1 MFNRRQAI
9 CILIASWFVLLDFFS
24 VAAAA
29 EVPKLP
35 AGFAAVKIGEGLNST
50 SLAILPDGRV
60 LVAEKHGA
68 VRVVQ
73 DDVLLP
79 QPLVTLSNV
88 ETNDE
93 QGLDGMVVHP
103 KFATNGQV
111 YLYYTVRSGKERG
124 LFNRVCRYTV
134 RGNVAVGGET
144 VIFETDRAENIHN
157 GGAMCFGPDGKLY
170 VGSGEV
176 TAGGEAQKLD
186 NLRGKV
192 LRLNDDGSIPA
203 DNPFV
208 KVTTGKNQAIYAF
221 GYRQPFKGAFQPGT
235 NKFYLNVVST
245 SAREA
250 IFEVKPG
257 QNGGWPL
264 SEGYATDAKFASPV
278 FAYGGIGGSITGGAF
293 CNSPKMQFPKRYQ
306 GCYFFMDFMG
316 NWIRTFDPA
325 DPQKTLRVFATNVDR
340 PVDLAFAPDGSLYCL
355 NRGNGKGN
363 TVSDQGT
370 LWRIRCSG
378 ESPPA
383 QLGFT
388 EPPQDTLPGVPFP
401 KGMGVAFQDKQG
413 KTLSFAEGEIT
424 VTINWKGKSSQ
435 IQPFAPVQTIDGVA
449 SFSDLSI
456 DTPGKGY
463 TITAK
468 GPGLPPITSS
478 PFEILA
484 KAARPQIHPGR
495 GKFSGPVTVRLTTAT
510 PNAQIHYTS
519 DGSQV
524 TKSSPLYREPFP
536 MKQNGTVRALAM
548 REGLAESQD
557 ASESL
562 TIEDNQPYGLP
573 FRPEIKGVNLPKSPQ
588 ETPPATLS
596 KTGVF
601 QDVAK
606 LQIASGFVPYEVI
619 SPLWSDGA
627 EKRRWIGLPKQTR
640 IEFSSDREWRFP
652 PGTVFV
658 KHFKLALD
666 PKKPTQRNRL
676 ETRLLIVDESEAK
689 GFGLTYKW
697 RSDQAEADLVD
708 DRGVD
713 QTLTVQSPKG
723 VEKKQMWHFP
733 GRMECL
739 ACHTA
744 NADFVLGVNT
754 RQFNSAVTYP
764 GGKRDN
770 QLRTWTYLQ
779 MFDRAPPEAE
789 YEKLPTLTRLDD
801 QHASLA
807 TRVRSYLD
815 ANCAH
820 CHRPGGAQAQFDA
833 RFSTPL
839 ERSDVIRGSLRNEL
853 GLSGS
858 KVIMPRDLTK
868 SMLHRRLG
876 SNISTQKMPP
886 LAHDV
891 VDAEALK
898 LFEQWIS
905 SMDDRGNT
913 PGKQ

>member
-1 MFNRRQAI
+1 MFKLSQAI
-9 CILIASWFVLLDFFS
+9 CMVVTSLFVFLGFS
-24 VAAAA
+24 LAVSAA
-29 EVPKLP
+29 ETPKLP
-35 AGFAAVKIGEGLNST
+35 AGFDAAKIAEGLNST
-50 SLAILPDGRV
+50 ALVVLPDGRV
-60 LVAEKHGA
+60 LITEKHGV
-68 VRVVQ
+68 VRVVKN
-73 DDVLLP
+73 DVLLP
-79 QPLVTLSNV
+79 LPLARLSDV

-93 QGLDGMVVHP
+93 QGLDGMAVHP
-103 KFATNGQV
+103 QFAKNGYI

-124 LFNRVCRYTV
+124 LFNRVCRFTV
-134 RGNVAVGGET
+134 KGDIAVGKET

-176 TAGGEAQKLD
+176 ITNGDAQKLD

-192 LRLNDDGSIPA
+192 LRLNDDGSIPT

-208 KVTTGKNQAIYAF
+208 SSTTGKNRAIYSY
-221 GYRQPFKGAFQPGT
+221 GYRQPFKASFQPGT
-235 NKFYLNVVST
+235 KRFYLNVVST

-250 IFEVKPG
+250 IFEVKSG
-257 QNGGWPL
+257 DNGGWPE
-264 SEGYATDAKFASPV
+264 SEGYTTNTKFHSPV
-278 FAYGGIGGSITGGAF
+278 FAYGGIGGCITGGTF
-293 CNSPKMQFPKRYQ
+293 CNSPQFPKRYQ
-306 GCYFFMDFMG
+306 GRDFFMDY
-316 NWIRTFDPA
+316 NASWIRSFDPV
-325 DPQKTLRVFATNVDR
+325 DPQKSLKLFATNLER

-355 NRGNGKGN
+355 NRGNGKSN
-363 TVSDQGT
+363 TISDQGT
-370 LWRIRCSG
+370 LWRISCSG
-378 ESPPA
+378 ESLPA
-383 QLGFT
+383 QLAFT
-388 EPPQDTLPGVPFP
+388 VPPQDSLPGAPFP
-401 KGMGVAFQDKQG
+401 KTMVVAFQDSKG
-413 KTLSFAEGEIT
+413 KTLPFAEGEVT
-424 VTINWKGKSSQ
+424 VTISGQGKSTTVKS
-435 IQPFAPVQTIDGVA
+435 IMPVQSIDGVA
-449 SFSDLSI
+449 SFPDLAI
-456 DTPGKGY
+456 EAPGKGY

-468 GPGLPPITSS
+468 APGLPQITSA
-478 PFEILA
+478 PFEISA
-484 KAARPQIHPGR
+484 RVARPQILPGR

-510 PNAQIHYTS
+510 PNAQIHYTI
-519 DGSQV
+519 DGSRV
-524 TKSSPLYREPFP
+524 TSSSPVYREPILL
-536 MKQNGTVRALAM
+536 KQSGEVRALAT

-557 ASESL
+557 QSETL
-562 TIEDNQPYGLP
+562 TIEGDQPYGLP
-573 FRPEIKGVNLPKSPQ
+573 FRPELQGVNLPKSPQ
-588 ETPPATLS
+588 ESPPTTLS

-601 QDVAK
+601 RDVAK

-627 EKRRWIGLPKQTR
+627 EKQRWIGLPRQSR
-640 IEFSSDREWRFP
+640 IEFSSDREWKFP

-658 KHFKLALD
+658 KHFELALD
-666 PKKPTQRNRL
+666 AKKPTQRTRL
-676 ETRLLIVDESEAK
+676 ETRLLIVDESEAR

-697 RSDQAEADLVD
+697 RADQAEADLVD

-713 QTLTVQSPKG
+713 QTLTIQSPKG

-754 RQFNSAVTYP
+754 RQLNSTVTYP

-779 MFDRAPPEAE
+779 MFDRAPQETE
-789 YEKLPTLTRLDD
+789 YEKFPTLVKLDD
-801 QHASLA
+801 PHAALA

-839 ERSDVIRGSLRNEL
+839 ERSDVIRGALRNEL

-886 LAHDV
+886 LAHDI
-891 VDAEALK
+891 VDAEALE

-905 SMDDRGNT
+905 SMDDRGNV